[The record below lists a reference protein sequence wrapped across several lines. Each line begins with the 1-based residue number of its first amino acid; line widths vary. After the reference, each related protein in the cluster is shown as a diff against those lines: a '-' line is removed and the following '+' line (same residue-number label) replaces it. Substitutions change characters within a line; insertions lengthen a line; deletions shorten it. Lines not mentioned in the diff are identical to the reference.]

1 MPKPNWYVVPNLTV
15 RPGSRFD
22 EGNLKEFIDLIA
34 TLPTPVAIDTETN
47 GKDVRDGSGF
57 AVGVSIAYR
66 HPTEGLLSHY
76 LPFRHKYGFNL
87 EPYWREKLKEAIEF
101 RDAWGSGVTVFHN
114 SKFDLESL
122 GTLGIRINETQFTY
136 CTMLMAHI
144 LSEEWP
150 KGKSLNA
157 CANHWL
163 NGESK
168 KESVTFKLFTEKV
181 GWENVPSEEMY
192 EYASYD
198 PVLTLRLFEALWPDW
213 IKEGVDDYWKNS
225 KRKAV
230 DTLRNMER
238 RGIGVDVSRCEKMSH
253 IGRWQ
258 MQELQETLGINPA
271 SPKQLKELLL
281 DQLGL
286 PTLKLTKTGQDK
298 VKKKLITLEEAKSQY
313 PSFDKD
319 AMEEYDELLE
329 LMDDPA
335 AKLISQYRGW
345 QKSVTSNYEPY
356 VRLMGPDKRLR
367 CNYKLHGTK
376 TLRLSSSEPNLQNIP
391 RETKKEWNGEMKQCF
406 VEYDDDWELWEADYA
421 QLEMRIGA
429 AYGKVPSLL
438 EIFENDRDLFTEM
451 SIRVN
456 MSRYNTKQLAYT
468 MQYGGGIARIMAAF
482 GVDERIAKEMRDQFF
497 AGYPEFKALAQL
509 ASHRALATGRVQMW
523 SKRYRHFRN
532 RKEQAHKAW
541 NAVLQ
546 GGAADIVE
554 QRMNYL
560 EENLDPSVAQLLL
573 QIHDAFVIRIKKSEK
588 HWVIPEIKRMMEAVE
603 PDFGVKFK
611 VDIHKWPTAA

>member
-1 MPKPNWYVVPNLTV
+1 MQRQDWFRVPTLTL
-15 RPGSRFD
+15 RPDSNSD

-34 TLPTPVAIDTETN
+34 TLPAPVAIDTETN
-47 GKDVRDGSGF
+47 GKDVRDGSGY
-57 AVGVSIAYR
+57 AVGVSISYR
-66 HPTEGLLSHY
+66 HPTAGLVSHY

-87 EPYWREKLKEAIEF
+87 EPYWREKLREAIEF
-101 RDAWGSGVTVFHN
+101 RDVWGSGVFVFHN

-122 GTLGIRINETQFTY
+122 GTLGIHITNTERTY

-157 CANHWL
+157 CARNWL
-163 NGESK
+163 DGETK
-168 KESVTFKLFTEKV
+168 KESPAFKAFTERV
-181 GWENVPSEEMY
+181 GWDNVPSEEMY
-192 EYASYD
+192 EYAAYD
-198 PVLTLRLFEALWPDW
+198 PVLTLRLFEALWPEW
-213 IKEGVDDYWKNS
+213 EKEGVDDYWKNS

-271 SPKQLKELLL
+271 SPKQLKELLI

-286 PTLKLTKTGQDK
+286 PVVKLTKNGN
-298 VKKKLITLEEAKSQY
+298 
-313 PSFDKD
+313 PSFDKE

-329 LMDDPA
+329 LMEDPA

-356 VRLMGPDKRLR
+356 VRLLSPDGRLR

-376 TLRLSSSEPNLQNIP
+376 TLRLSSSDPNLQNIP

-406 VEYDDDWELWEADYA
+406 IEDDEEWELWEGDFA
-421 QLEMRIGA
+421 QLEMRLGA
-429 AYGKVPSLL
+429 SYGRVKALL
-438 EIFENDRDLFTEM
+438 KIFEEDRDLFTEM
-451 SIRVN
+451 ALQVG
-456 MSRYNTKQLAYT
+456 MERYEVKQLAYT

-482 GVDERIAKEMRDQFF
+482 GVLETKARQMRDQFF
-497 AGYPEFKALAQL
+497 GTYPEFRALSQL
-509 ASHRALATGRVQMW
+509 ASHRVIATGRVQLW
-523 SKRYRHFRN
+523 SKRYRHFRS
-532 RKEQAHKAW
+532 RKNDAHKAW
-541 NAVLQ
+541 NSVLQ

-554 QRMNYL
+554 QRMNAL
-560 EENLDPSVAQLLL
+560 EASLDPSIAQMLL
-573 QIHDAFVIRIKKSEK
+573 QIHDAFTFRVKKSEK
-588 HWVIPEIKRMMEAVE
+588 HIVLPEIKRIMEAVE

-611 VDIHKWPTAA
+611 VDVHKWPTAA